1 MLPQILP
8 FVMLFGGAGKGVLG
22 NLEFNLGLIY
32 GCGGVCRSVMWR
44 FEAALKSACGGGH
57 QYYGS

>member
-32 GCGGVCRSVMWR
+32 GCGSVMWLR
-44 FEAALKSACGGGH
+44 RRVSECNVEI
-57 QYYGS
+57 